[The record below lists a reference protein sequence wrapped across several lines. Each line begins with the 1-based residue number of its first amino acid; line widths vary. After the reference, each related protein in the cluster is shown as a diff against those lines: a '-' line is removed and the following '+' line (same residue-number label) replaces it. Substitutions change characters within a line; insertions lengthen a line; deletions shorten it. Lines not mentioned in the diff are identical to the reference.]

1 MGGGVKRGL
10 RTFIGLTL
18 AVFLSWPDTSHYF
31 AQGVI
36 TTAPWTGTWSAS
48 PDVTGDPGFNNQTI
62 RQIVHTSIGGTA
74 ARLTFSNV
82 FGAKPVTLGDVHIA
96 RRESGARTI
105 AGTDRAATFNGQPY
119 VTIPAGGTVQTDA
132 IPFQVPALAD
142 IAVSFHIPSQ
152 TPPGSTGHIE
162 GLQDNYI
169 APGDV
174 SADPA
179 FAGGVVNAAGE
190 QSYYF
195 LTNVDV
201 MNAAATGAVVTFG
214 ASITDGLSST
224 PNTNRRWPNR
234 LAERLIRSGMTVG
247 VLNQGISGNDF
258 FTDGSGQSGL
268 KRFSRDVLGQPNVK
282 WVIVSD
288 DAVNNLISGN
298 PPSAQ
303 QIIGAYQQ
311 LVQQT
316 SAARVGLICST
327 LTPFEGLDAW
337 TPEIENTRQTVN
349 AYLRDKKSGCD
360 AVLDQAAA
368 LGRPAGA
375 DTSSAFTRTYNSGD
389 DLHPNDAGMQA
400 IANAVDL
407 AWFAALPPINAPT
420 ACGVLASGEGLGAG
434 GSLTAC
440 SGSVQLNLQSD
451 GYLVAVR
458 NGATI
463 WSSRV
468 SGTPGVEVRM
478 QPDGNLAMYDS
489 NGAMVWQTHTS
500 GNPGAYAT
508 ILPNG
513 YLVIF
518 SARGTALWSSEG

>member
-1 MGGGVKRGL
+1 VKRGL
-10 RTFIGLTL
+10 HKLVGLVL
-18 AVFLSWPDTSHYF
+18 VLFLSWPDTSHYF

-36 TTAPWTGTWSAS
+36 TSAPWTGTWSAA
-48 PDVTGDPGFNNQTI
+48 PDVTADPGFNNQTI
-62 RQIVHTSIGGTA
+62 RHIVHTSIGGTA
-74 ARLTFSNV
+74 ARLTFSNL
-82 FGAKPVTLGDVHIA
+82 FGSQPVTLGDVHIA
-96 RRESGARTI
+96 RRAGGARTI

-152 TPPGSTGHIE
+152 TQPGATGHIE
-162 GLQDNYI
+162 GLQDNWI

-179 FAGGVVNAAGE
+179 FAGGAVNATGE

-214 ASITDGLSST
+214 ASITDGFSST

-258 FTDGSGQSGL
+258 FTDGSGQAGL
-268 KRFSRDVLGQPNVK
+268 KRFARDVLRQPNVK

-303 QIIGAYQQ
+303 QLIGAYQQ

-316 SAARVGLICST
+316 SAAKVGLICST
-327 LTPFEGLDAW
+327 LTPFQGLDEW

-349 AYLRDKKSGCD
+349 AYLRTKESGCD

-368 LGRPAGA
+368 LGNPWGSTDSTAYARA
-375 DTSSAFTRTYNSGD
+375 YNSGD
-389 DLHPNDAGMQA
+389 DLHPDDAGMLA

-407 AWFAALPPINAPT
+407 SWFAALPPVNAPT
-420 ACGVLASGEGLGAG
+420 ACGRIAMGEGFGVGGTVAACGAN
-434 GSLTAC
+434 
-440 SGSVQLNLQSD
+440 VQANLQGD

-458 NGATI
+458 NGQTI

-478 QPDGNLAMYDS
+478 QEDGNLVMYDS

>member
-1 MGGGVKRGL
+1 MKRGL
-10 RTFIGLTL
+10 HKLVGLAL
-18 AVFLSWPDTSHYF
+18 VVFLSWPDTSHYF

-36 TTAPWTGTWSAS
+36 TSAPWTGTWAAA
-48 PDVTGDPGFNNQTI
+48 PDITADPGFNNQTI
-62 RQIVHTSIGGTA
+62 RHVVHTSIGGTA
-74 ARLTFSNV
+74 ARLTFSNL
-82 FGAKPVTLGDVHIA
+82 FGAQPVRLGDVHVA
-96 RRESGARTI
+96 RRSSGPGTI
-105 AGTDRAATFNGQPY
+105 AGSDKAATFNGQPY

-142 IAVSFHIPSQ
+142 IVVSFHIPSQ
-152 TPPGSTGHIE
+152 TQAGATGHVE
-162 GLQDNYI
+162 GMQDNWI

-174 SADPA
+174 SADPT

-214 ASITDGLSST
+214 ASITDGFAST

-234 LAERLIRSGMTVG
+234 LAERLNRAGMTVG

-258 FTDGSGQSGL
+258 FTNGSGQAGL
-268 KRFSRDVLGQPNVK
+268 TRFARDVLAQSNVK

-288 DAVNNLISGN
+288 DAVNNLIGGN

-303 QIIGAYQQ
+303 QLIDAYQQ

-316 SAARVGLICST
+316 MVARVGLICST
-327 LTPFEGLDAW
+327 LTPFQGLDAW

-349 AYLRDKKSGCD
+349 AYLRTRNSGCD
-360 AVLDQAAA
+360 AVLDQAAV
-368 LGRPAGA
+368 LGNPAGA
-375 DTSSAFTRTYNSGD
+375 YESTAYARAYNSGD
-389 DLHPNDAGMQA
+389 DLHPDDAGMQA

-407 AWFAALPPINAPT
+407 TWFAALPPINAP
-420 ACGVLASGEGLGAG
+420 AVCGRIAMGEGLGAG
-434 GSLTAC
+434 GSLAAC
-440 SGSVQLNLQSD
+440 SGGAQLNLQGD
-451 GYLVAVR
+451 GYLVAMN
-458 NGATI
+458 NGAAM

-468 SGTPGVEVRM
+468 SGAPGVEIRM
-478 QPDGNLAMYDS
+478 QEDGNLAMYDN

-500 GNPGAYAT
+500 GNPGAYASV
-508 ILPNG
+508 LPSG
-513 YLVIF
+513 YLVVY
-518 SARGTALWSSEG
+518 SASGAPLWSSGG

>member
-1 MGGGVKRGL
+1 MKRGL
-10 RTFIGLTL
+10 HTFIGLVL
-18 AVFLSWPDTSHYF
+18 VVILSWPDTSHYF

-36 TTAPWTGTWSAS
+36 TSARWTGTWAAA
-48 PDVTGDPGFNNQTI
+48 PDVTADPGFNNQTI
-62 RQIVHTSIGGTA
+62 RHVVHTSIGGTA
-74 ARLTFSNV
+74 ARLTFSNL
-82 FGAKPVTLGDVHIA
+82 FGTKPITLGDVHIA
-96 RRESGARTI
+96 RRASGARTV
-105 AGTDRAATFNGQPY
+105 AGTDKAATFNGQPY
-119 VTIPAGGTVQTDA
+119 VTIPVGGTVQTDA
-132 IPFQVPALAD
+132 IPFQVPALTD
-142 IAVSFHIPSQ
+142 IVVSFHIPSQ

-162 GLQDNYI
+162 GLQDNWI

-179 FAGGVVNAAGE
+179 FTGGVVNAAGE

-214 ASITDGLSST
+214 ASITDGVAST

-258 FTDGSGQSGL
+258 FTNGSGQAGL
-268 KRFSRDVLGQPNVK
+268 TRFARDVLGQPNVK

-303 QIIGAYQQ
+303 QLIGAYQQ

-316 SAARVGLICST
+316 AAAKVGLICST
-327 LTPFEGLDAW
+327 LTPFQGLDEW

-349 AYLRDKKSGCD
+349 AYLRSKASGCD

-368 LGRPAGA
+368 LGNPVGT
-375 DTSSAFTRTYNSGD
+375 DDSTAFVRAYNSGD
-389 DLHPNDAGMQA
+389 DLHPDDTGMQA

-407 AWFAALPPINAPT
+407 GWFAALPPINAPT
-420 ACGVLASGEGLGAG
+420 ACGRIAMGEGLAEGQSVAACG
-434 GSLTAC
+434 GN
-440 SGSVQLNLQSD
+440 VQLSLRSD
-451 GYLVAVR
+451 GYLVAVM

-463 WSSRV
+463 WSSHV

-478 QPDGNLAMYDS
+478 QEDGNLAMYDN

-500 GNPGAYAT
+500 GNPGAFAD
-508 ILPNG
+508 ILSNG

-518 SARGTALWSSEG
+518 SARGTALWSSQG